1 MKGLGIMPILY
12 IKKTLAKFAIV
23 IIARFIFKLTK
34 KILLNKS
41 INYPI
46 NLNNTMK
53 RIHSFLLLSFTISF
67 LPFGA
72 QAQESKEEDKT
83 YENQVVIDDTN
94 ECESCQ

>member
-41 INYPI
+41 INYLI
-46 NLNNTMK
+46 K
-53 RIHSFLLLSFTISF
+53 RAIR
-67 LPFGA
+67 
-72 QAQESKEEDKT
+72 
-83 YENQVVIDDTN
+83 
-94 ECESCQ
+94 